1 MNKNFD
7 LLLKNYANLIVK
19 KGLNIQKDGLL
30 IINSPI
36 KCDYFARKVAE
47 AAFKIGAK
55 DVFINYS
62 DEDFSKIRL
71 QNASLE
77 TVSEIPDFEV
87 EKYNYYISRGASV
100 FAISASNPE
109 LLKDV
114 DPKKISSSVQARSKA
129 LKEVYSDKLMSNEN
143 AWCIVSI
150 PTKEW
155 AMKVFND
162 VSSKEA
168 VELLWNS
175 IFDIMRLNSEDPI
188 KSWDIHLNNIK
199 KHLEFFNKNNFKYLK
214 MKNSLGTDLKVELPL
229 NHIWCGGSEFTKGGV
244 EFIANMPTE
253 EIFTTPKRDGVNGIV
268 YASKPLNYN
277 GTLIN
282 DFNITFKDGEI
293 VNFDAKEGLEA
304 LRELINTDEGS
315 KYLGEVALVP
325 YNSPISNSNILFYN
339 TLYDE
344 NASCHLA
351 IGEAYPSCIKDGEN
365 LSKEELLKIG
375 SNVSLTHVDFMFG
388 TSDLEIIG
396 VTYDDTTIEIFKDG
410 NYAF

>member
-168 VELLWNS
+168 IELLWNS

-304 LRELINTDEGS
+304 LKELINTDEGS

>member
-1 MNKNFD
+1 
-7 LLLKNYANLIVK
+7 
-19 KGLNIQKDGLL
+19 
-30 IINSPI
+30 
-36 KCDYFARKVAE
+36 
-47 AAFKIGAK
+47 
-55 DVFINYS
+55 
-62 DEDFSKIRL
+62 
-71 QNASLE
+71 
-77 TVSEIPDFEV
+77 
-87 EKYNYYISRGASV
+87 
-100 FAISASNPE
+100 
-109 LLKDV
+109 
-114 DPKKISSSVQARSKA
+114 
-129 LKEVYSDKLMSNEN
+129 
-143 AWCIVSI
+143 
-150 PTKEW
+150 
-155 AMKVFND
+155 
-162 VSSKEA
+162 
-168 VELLWNS
+168 
-175 IFDIMRLNSEDPI
+175 
-188 KSWDIHLNNIK
+188 NNIK

>member
-1 MNKNFD
+1 MDKNFD

-168 VELLWNS
+168 IELLWNS
-175 IFDIMRLNSEDPI
+175 IFDIMRLNSADPI

-304 LRELINTDEGS
+304 LKELINTDEGS

-396 VTYDDTTIEIFKDG
+396 VTYDDNTIEIFKDG

>member
-175 IFDIMRLNSEDPI
+175 IFDIMRLTSEDPI

>member
-304 LRELINTDEGS
+304 LKELINTDEGS

-396 VTYDDTTIEIFKDG
+396 VTSEDKTIEIFKDG

>member
-229 NHIWCGGSEFTKGGV
+229 NHIWCGGSEFTK
-244 EFIANMPTE
+244 
-253 EIFTTPKRDGVNGIV
+253 
-268 YASKPLNYN
+268 
-277 GTLIN
+277 
-282 DFNITFKDGEI
+282 
-293 VNFDAKEGLEA
+293 
-304 LRELINTDEGS
+304 
-315 KYLGEVALVP
+315 
-325 YNSPISNSNILFYN
+325 
-339 TLYDE
+339 
-344 NASCHLA
+344 
-351 IGEAYPSCIKDGEN
+351 
-365 LSKEELLKIG
+365 
-375 SNVSLTHVDFMFG
+375 
-388 TSDLEIIG
+388 
-396 VTYDDTTIEIFKDG
+396 
-410 NYAF
+410 

>member
-1 MNKNFD
+1 MNENFD
-7 LLLKNYANLIVK
+7 LLLKKYANLIVK

-62 DEDFSKIRL
+62 DEDFTKIRL
-71 QNASLE
+71 QNASIE

-168 VELLWNS
+168 IELLWNS

-199 KHLEFFNKNNFKYLK
+199 KHLDFFNKNNFKYLK

-229 NHIWCGGSEFTKGGV
+229 NHIWCGGSELTKGGV

-253 EIFTTPKRDGVNGIV
+253 EIFTTPKRDGVNGVV

-282 DFNITFKDGEI
+282 DFNITFKKGEI

-315 KYLGEVALVP
+315 RYLGEVALVP

-365 LSKEELLKIG
+365 LSKEELLKAG

-396 VTYDDTTIEIFKDG
+396 VTYDDKTIEIFKDG